1 MDERDKEIQELRREN
16 ERLRK
21 EIARLKTVQFEL
33 FKRVPAD
40 RIIELMRETPETKQ

>member
-1 MDERDKEIQELRREN
+1 MDEREKELQDLRQEN

-21 EIARLKTVQFEL
+21 EIARLKTVQFQL